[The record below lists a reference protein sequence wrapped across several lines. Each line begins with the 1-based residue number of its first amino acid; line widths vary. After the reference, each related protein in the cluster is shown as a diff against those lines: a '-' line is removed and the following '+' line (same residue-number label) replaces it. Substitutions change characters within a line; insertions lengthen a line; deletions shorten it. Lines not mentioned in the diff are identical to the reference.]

1 MANQKVQDIIDKI
14 NEQESQIDNVT
25 TLIADLR
32 AQIAGGAT
40 AAELDTFLAEL
51 AQNKD
56 KLSAALEANT

>member
-1 MANQKVQDIIDKI
+1 MNPKVQAIIDKI

-51 AQNKD
+51 EQNKT
-56 KLSAALEANT
+56 KLDEALQANT